1 MEKAV
6 LGGFG
11 SVDVSLLNAQEKIA
25 CEISITTSPE
35 HELNNIQ
42 KCLAHGYDI
51 IAVLS
56 NEKKHLD
63 KIRKLAET
71 QLDKS
76 TFKKLF
82 FLQPEEFIEFLDQ
95 RKQPEKIQRK
105 TVRGY
110 TVNVQYMELNISEEK
125 QKREAAAG
133 LIIDSIERIK
143 KQKK

>member
-1 MEKAV
+1 
-6 LGGFG
+6 
-11 SVDVSLLNAQEKIA
+11 LNAQEKIA

-42 KCLAHGYDI
+42 KCLAHGYDV

-63 KIRKLAET
+63 KICTLAESE
-71 QLDKS
+71 LDKV
-76 TFKKLF
+76 FLKKIF
-82 FLQPEEFIEFLDQ
+82 FFQPEEFIEFLDQ
-95 RKQPEKIQRK
+95 RKQSNKRKEK

-110 TVNVQYMELNISEEK
+110 TVNVQYRELNTEEEK

-133 LIIDSIERIK
+133 LLIESMQRIK
-143 KQKK
+143 KQQI